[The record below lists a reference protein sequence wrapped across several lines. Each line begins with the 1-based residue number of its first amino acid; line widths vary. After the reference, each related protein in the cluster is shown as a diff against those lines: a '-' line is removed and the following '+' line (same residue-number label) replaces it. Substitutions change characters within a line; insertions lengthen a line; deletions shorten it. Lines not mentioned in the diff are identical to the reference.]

1 MSKPNATI
9 PKHVKKL
16 PISHPLVDA
25 QDRRISYLRVSVT
38 DRCNYACTYC
48 VPSEGVPMVRRAELL
63 TFEEIERIVTLMAG
77 IGVRRVRLT
86 GGEPTIRKDL
96 VSLVGRLHRINGI
109 DEVAMTSNA
118 HLLETMAEPLAKA
131 GLASINVSLDT
142 LAAGP
147 FAQLTVKGD
156 IARVIRGIEAS
167 VAAGLRV
174 STNAVALRG
183 VNDGELAALCQFAW
197 ERGVTPRFIE
207 HMPMSGGDAY
217 NPKEHLAAK
226 EIRESITASLGET
239 LHAEGGNL
247 GKGPAAYW
255 RVGDSDR
262 RFGIISAMSEH
273 FCSTCNRVRLSATGH
288 LHTCLAHDDTVDLAS
303 ILRSGNSDHDLL
315 SAVREALSIKRD
327 GHEFQIAGVGGPRKH
342 MISIGG

>member
-1 MSKPNATI
+1 M
-9 PKHVKKL
+9 KKL
-16 PISHPLVDA
+16 PISQPLIDA
-25 QDRRISYLRVSVT
+25 QNREISYLRVSVT

-48 VPSEGVPMVRRAELL
+48 VPSGGVPMVRRSELL
-63 TFEEIERIVTLMAG
+63 SFEEIERLVRLTARM
-77 IGVRRVRLT
+77 GVKRVRLT

-96 VSLVGRLHRINGI
+96 VHLVARLHAIDGIN
-109 DEVAMTSNA
+109 EVAMTSNA
-118 HLLETMAEPLAKA
+118 HLLETMAAPLAKA
-131 GLASINVSLDT
+131 GLASLNVSLDT
-142 LAAGP
+142 LAAGA

-183 VNDGELAALCQFAW
+183 VNDGELVELCRFAW

-207 HMPMSGGDAY
+207 HMPMSGGDAFD
-217 NPKEHLAAK
+217 AK
-226 EIRESITASLGET
+226 EQLSATDIRDLIAAELGET
-239 LHAEGGNL
+239 LVPEGGKG
-247 GKGPAAYW
+247 GKGPAQYW
-255 RVGDSDR
+255 RVGKSDR

-288 LHTCLAHDDTVDLAS
+288 LHTCLAHDDTVDLAAM
-303 ILRSGNSDHDLL
+303 IRAGGDDHDLL
-315 SAVREALSIKRD
+315 SQIREALSIKRD
-327 GHEFQIAGVGGPRKH
+327 GHEFQLSGQGGPSKH